1 MHDHAITDNITRK
14 PPSAR
19 TSAQPGQSLQ
29 SGQSLQPGHPAQ
41 SGPLALLHRLLALI
55 VKEFLTLLK
64 DPKSRTVVILPP
76 LLQTII
82 FGYAATFDLV
92 DVPCAIYDEDRSAAS
107 RELAARVAGSPTF
120 RVVEYL
126 HRDADMARLL
136 DAGQVR
142 LVLRI
147 GQGFERA
154 LTLRGGV
161 GQPAAADAGSAGDSS
176 GSTTTIAATSTIPA
190 PAPFVAPSQAVVQ
203 AIADGRNSNTAGL
216 ALNYMASIVDD
227 FGARYV
233 AAHGGQPRPS
243 TLLTRAWHN
252 PNLLS
257 RWFFVPGIVV
267 MVTMVVTLI
276 ITALSVAREREQG
289 TFDQMLVT
297 PYRPTELLIGK
308 AAPGFLVGLFEA
320 SLIVAMAVFWFGV
333 PLRGSLLTLYA
344 GLVLFLFSVVGIGLM
359 ISSLSVT
366 MQQGLLGMF
375 LFTMPAAILSG
386 FATPIANMAEPV
398 QWLTLVNP
406 MRYILIV
413 VRGVFLEGAD
423 LTLLAPQLWPL
434 ALIGAVCMAA
444 AGWLFRHR
452 IQ

>member
-1 MHDHAITDNITRK
+1 MHDHTTAS
-14 PPSAR
+14 PPAR
-19 TSAQPGQSLQ
+19 TPGQSGRYGQ
-29 SGQSLQPGHPAQ
+29 SGRHPVQSA
-41 SGPLALLHRLLALI
+41 PLAVLHRLLALI
-55 VKEFLTLLK
+55 AKEFLTLLK

-107 RELAARVAGSPTF
+107 HELAAQVAGSPTF

-161 GQPAAADAGSAGDSS
+161 GQLATADTDSGAAASVS
-176 GSTTTIAATSTIPA
+176 P
-190 PAPFVAPSQAVVQ
+190 APSQAVAQ

-320 SLIVAMAVFWFGV
+320 SIIVAMAVFWFGV

-423 LTLLAPQLWPL
+423 LALLSPQLWPL

>member
-1 MHDHAITDNITRK
+1 MHDRLPA
-14 PPSAR
+14 SAAAR
-19 TSAQPGQSLQ
+19 TPATPAL
-29 SGQSLQPGHPAQ
+29 SGQT
-41 SGPLALLHRLLALI
+41 GPLTTLHRLLALI
-55 VKEFLTLLK
+55 IKEFLTLLK

-120 RVVEYL
+120 RVVADIG
-126 HRDADMARLL
+126 RDADIARHL

-154 LTLRGGV
+154 LTLRGAAGA
-161 GQPAAADAGSAGDSS
+161 PAAAADGADSAVASPG
-176 GSTTTIAATSTIPA
+176 TSP
-190 PAPFVAPSQAVVQ
+190 APSQAVIQ

-227 FGARYV
+227 FGARYA

-243 TLLTRAWHN
+243 TLVVRSWHN

-308 AAPGFLVGLFEA
+308 AAPGFLVGLLEA

-398 QWLTLVNP
+398 QWLTYVNP
-406 MRYILIV
+406 MRYVLIV

-423 LTLLAPQLWPL
+423 LALLAPQLWPL

>member
-1 MHDHAITDNITRK
+1 MHDRTTAS
-14 PPSAR
+14 PPAR
-19 TSAQPGQSLQ
+19 TSGQPDRYDRHS
-29 SGQSLQPGHPAQ
+29 AQ

-55 VKEFLTLLK
+55 AKEFLTLLK

-161 GQPAAADAGSAGDSS
+161 GQPVAADAGSGGDSS
-176 GSTTTIAATSTIPA
+176 GTAATSTVPA
-190 PAPFVAPSQAVVQ
+190 PAPSVAPSQAVVQ

-227 FGARYV
+227 YGARYV

>member
-1 MHDHAITDNITRK
+1 MHDNTTAHRSTRK
-14 PPSAR
+14 PA
-19 TSAQPGQSLQ
+19 
-29 SGQSLQPGHPAQ
+29 PAAVTPAAPPLR
-41 SGPLALLHRLLALI
+41 GPLALLHRLLALI
-55 VKEFLTLLK
+55 AKEFLTLLK

-126 HRDADMARLL
+126 RRDADMARLL

-161 GQPAAADAGSAGDSS
+161 GQPTTADTDGGNTPSVS
-176 GSTTTIAATSTIPA
+176 P
-190 PAPFVAPSQAVVQ
+190 APSQAVIQ

-227 FGARYV
+227 FGARYM

-333 PLRGSLLTLYA
+333 PLRGNLLTLYT

-406 MRYILIV
+406 MRYVLII

>member
-1 MHDHAITDNITRK
+1 MYDRMPPAPHA
-14 PPSAR
+14 
-19 TSAQPGQSLQ
+19 
-29 SGQSLQPGHPAQ
+29 PAATP
-41 SGPLALLHRLLALI
+41 GPLAVLHRLLAL
-55 VKEFLTLLK
+55 VAKEFLTLLK

-120 RVVEYL
+120 RVVAEL
-126 HRDADMARLL
+126 RRDADMAHYL

-161 GQPAAADAGSAGDSS
+161 GGTASEAAGGDATDTSS
-176 GSTTTIAATSTIPA
+176 VP
-190 PAPFVAPSQAVVQ
+190 PPAPSQAAIQ

-243 TLLTRAWHN
+243 TLMTRAWHN

-308 AAPGFLVGLFEA
+308 AAPGFLVGLVEA
-320 SLIVAMAVFWFGV
+320 TFIVALAVFWFGV

-398 QWLTLVNP
+398 QWLTWVNP
-406 MRYILIV
+406 MRYVLII

-423 LTLLAPQLWPL
+423 LALLAPQLWPL

>member
-1 MHDHAITDNITRK
+1 MHEHLPA
-14 PPSAR
+14 SAAAR
-19 TSAQPGQSLQ
+19 TPAKPVQPGQTDQ
-29 SGQSLQPGHPAQ
+29 T
-41 SGPLALLHRLLALI
+41 GPLTTLHRLLALI
-55 VKEFLTLLK
+55 IKEFLTLLK

-120 RVVEYL
+120 RVVADID
-126 HRDADMARLL
+126 RDADIARHL

-154 LTLRGGV
+154 LTLRGAAGA
-161 GQPAAADAGSAGDSS
+161 PAAAADGADSAVASPG
-176 GSTTTIAATSTIPA
+176 TP
-190 PAPFVAPSQAVVQ
+190 PAPSQAVIQ
-203 AIADGRNSNTAGL
+203 ATADGRNSNTAGL

-227 FGARYV
+227 FGARYA

-243 TLLTRAWHN
+243 TLVVRSWHN

-267 MVTMVVTLI
+267 TVTMVVTLI

-333 PLRGSLLTLYA
+333 PLRGSLLTLYS

-398 QWLTLVNP
+398 QWLTYVNP
-406 MRYILIV
+406 MRYVLIV

-423 LTLLAPQLWPL
+423 LALLAPQLWPL

>member
-1 MHDHAITDNITRK
+1 MHDRLPA
-14 PPSAR
+14 SA
-19 TSAQPGQSLQ
+19 AKPGQS
-29 SGQSLQPGHPAQ
+29 GQTGQT
-41 SGPLALLHRLLALI
+41 GPLATLHRLLALI
-55 VKEFLTLLK
+55 IKEFLTLLK

-120 RVVEYL
+120 RVVAEIG
-126 HRDADMARLL
+126 RDADIARHL
-136 DAGQVR
+136 DAGRVR

-147 GQGFERA
+147 GQGFERS
-154 LTLRGGV
+154 LTLRGAAGA
-161 GQPAAADAGSAGDSS
+161 PAAAADGEDSA
-176 GSTTTIAATSTIPA
+176 AASPGTSPA
-190 PAPFVAPSQAVVQ
+190 PTQSPSQISSQAVIQ
-203 AIADGRNSNTAGL
+203 AVADGRNSNTAGL

-233 AAHGGQPRPS
+233 AAHSGQPRPS
-243 TLLTRAWHN
+243 TLVVRSWHN

-398 QWLTLVNP
+398 QWLTYVNP
-406 MRYILIV
+406 MRYVLIV

-423 LTLLAPQLWPL
+423 LALLAPQLWPL
-434 ALIGAVCMAA
+434 ALIGVVCMAA

>member
-1 MHDHAITDNITRK
+1 MHDRL
-14 PPSAR
+14 SASAPAR
-19 TSAQPGQSLQ
+19 VPAQPV
-29 SGQSLQPGHPAQ
+29 Q
-41 SGPLALLHRLLALI
+41 SGPLAVLHRLLALI
-55 VKEFLTLLK
+55 AKEFLTLLK

-120 RVVEYL
+120 RVVAEL
-126 HRDADMARLL
+126 RRDADMARHL

-161 GQPAAADAGSAGDSS
+161 EGMSP
-176 GSTTTIAATSTIPA
+176 
-190 PAPFVAPSQAVVQ
+190 APSQAVVQ

-243 TLLTRAWHN
+243 TLMTRAWHN

-308 AAPGFLVGLFEA
+308 AAPGFLVGLVEA
-320 SLIVAMAVFWFGV
+320 TFIVALAVFWFGV

-398 QWLTLVNP
+398 QWLTWVNP
-406 MRYILIV
+406 MRYVLII

-423 LTLLAPQLWPL
+423 LALLAPQLWPL

>member
-1 MHDHAITDNITRK
+1 MHEHLPASTA
-14 PPSAR
+14 AR
-19 TSAQPGQSLQ
+19 TPTKPVQPGQSDQ
-29 SGQSLQPGHPAQ
+29 T
-41 SGPLALLHRLLALI
+41 GPLTTLHRLLALI
-55 VKEFLTLLK
+55 IKEFLTLLK

-92 DVPCAIYDEDRSAAS
+92 DVPCAIHDEDRSAAS

-120 RVVEYL
+120 RVVADIG
-126 HRDADMARLL
+126 RDADIARHL

-154 LTLRGGV
+154 LTLRGAAGA
-161 GQPAAADAGSAGDSS
+161 PAAAADGADSAVASPG
-176 GSTTTIAATSTIPA
+176 TP
-190 PAPFVAPSQAVVQ
+190 PAPSQAVIQ

-227 FGARYV
+227 FGARYA

-243 TLLTRAWHN
+243 TLVVRSWHN

-333 PLRGSLLTLYA
+333 PLRGSLLTLYS

-398 QWLTLVNP
+398 QWLTYVNP
-406 MRYILIV
+406 MRYVLIV

-423 LTLLAPQLWPL
+423 LALLAPQLWPL

>member
-1 MHDHAITDNITRK
+1 MYDRMPPAPHA
-14 PPSAR
+14 
-19 TSAQPGQSLQ
+19 
-29 SGQSLQPGHPAQ
+29 PAATPD
-41 SGPLALLHRLLALI
+41 PLAVLHRLLALI
-55 VKEFLTLLK
+55 AKEFLTLLK

-120 RVVEYL
+120 RVVAEL
-126 HRDADMARLL
+126 RRDADMARHL

-161 GQPAAADAGSAGDSS
+161 EGMSP
-176 GSTTTIAATSTIPA
+176 
-190 PAPFVAPSQAVVQ
+190 APSQAVIQ

-243 TLLTRAWHN
+243 TLMTRAWHN

-308 AAPGFLVGLFEA
+308 AAPGFLVGLVEA
-320 SLIVAMAVFWFGV
+320 TFIVALAVFWFGV

-398 QWLTLVNP
+398 QWLTWINP
-406 MRYILIV
+406 MRYVLII

-423 LTLLAPQLWPL
+423 LALLAPQLWPL

>member
-1 MHDHAITDNITRK
+1 MHD
-14 PPSAR
+14 R
-19 TSAQPGQSLQ
+19 TNAY
-29 SGQSLQPGHPAQ
+29 PAVRQ
-41 SGPLALLHRLLALI
+41 SGPAAPAPPPLAVLHRLLALI
-55 VKEFLTLLK
+55 AKEFLTLLK

-92 DVPCAIYDEDRSAAS
+92 DVPCAIYDEDRSTAS

-120 RVVEYL
+120 RVVAEL
-126 HRDADMARLL
+126 RRDADMARYL

-154 LTLRGGV
+154 LTLRGAV
-161 GQPAAADAGSAGDSS
+161 GGMTSGTAGGDAANTSPVPSPASS
-176 GSTTTIAATSTIPA
+176 Q
-190 PAPFVAPSQAVVQ
+190 APSQAPSQTVVQ

-243 TLLTRAWHN
+243 TLMTRAWHN

-398 QWLTLVNP
+398 QWLTWVNP
-406 MRYILIV
+406 MRYVLII

-423 LTLLAPQLWPL
+423 LALLAPQLWPL

>member
-1 MHDHAITDNITRK
+1 MHDRLPASTA
-14 PPSAR
+14 AR
-19 TSAQPGQSLQ
+19 TAAKPGQT
-29 SGQSLQPGHPAQ
+29 
-41 SGPLALLHRLLALI
+41 GPLATLHRLLALI
-55 VKEFLTLLK
+55 IKEFLTLLK

-107 RELAARVAGSPTF
+107 RELVARVAGSPTF
-120 RVVEYL
+120 RVVAEIG
-126 HRDADMARLL
+126 RDADMARYL

-147 GQGFERA
+147 GQGFERS
-154 LTLRGGV
+154 LTLRGAAGA
-161 GQPAAADAGSAGDSS
+161 PAAAADGEDSA
-176 GSTTTIAATSTIPA
+176 AASPGTSPA
-190 PAPFVAPSQAVVQ
+190 PTQSPSQISSQAVIQ
-203 AIADGRNSNTAGL
+203 AVADGRNSNTAGL

-243 TLLTRAWHN
+243 TLVVRSWHN

-398 QWLTLVNP
+398 QWLTYVNP
-406 MRYILIV
+406 MRYVLIV

-423 LTLLAPQLWPL
+423 LALLAPQLWPL
-434 ALIGAVCMAA
+434 ALIGVVCMAA

>member
-1 MHDHAITDNITRK
+1 MHEHLPASTA
-14 PPSAR
+14 AR
-19 TSAQPGQSLQ
+19 TPAKPALSVQTGQT
-29 SGQSLQPGHPAQ
+29 GQT
-41 SGPLALLHRLLALI
+41 GPLTTLHRLLALI
-55 VKEFLTLLK
+55 IKEFLTLLK

-120 RVVEYL
+120 RVVADIG
-126 HRDADMARLL
+126 RDADMARYL

-154 LTLRGGV
+154 LTLRGAV
-161 GQPAAADAGSAGDSS
+161 GAPAAAADGADSATASS
-176 GSTTTIAATSTIPA
+176 GTSPA
-190 PAPFVAPSQAVVQ
+190 PSQAPSQAVIQ

-227 FGARYV
+227 FGARYA
-233 AAHGGQPRPS
+233 AAHGGQARPS
-243 TLLTRAWHN
+243 TLVVRSWHN

-297 PYRPTELLIGK
+297 PYRPTELIIGK

-320 SLIVAMAVFWFGV
+320 SFIVALAVFWFGV

-398 QWLTLVNP
+398 QWLTYVNP
-406 MRYILIV
+406 MRYVLIV

-423 LTLLAPQLWPL
+423 LALLAPQLWPL

>member
-1 MHDHAITDNITRK
+1 MHDRLPA
-14 PPSAR
+14 SAAAR
-19 TSAQPGQSLQ
+19 TPATPAL
-29 SGQSLQPGHPAQ
+29 SGQTGQT
-41 SGPLALLHRLLALI
+41 GPLTTLHRLLALI
-55 VKEFLTLLK
+55 IKEFLTLLK

-120 RVVEYL
+120 RVVADIG
-126 HRDADMARLL
+126 RDADIARHL

-154 LTLRGGV
+154 LTLRGAAGA
-161 GQPAAADAGSAGDSS
+161 PAAAADGANGGDSVGAS
-176 GSTTTIAATSTIPA
+176 PGTPPA
-190 PAPFVAPSQAVVQ
+190 PSQAPTQAVVQ

-227 FGARYV
+227 FGARYA

-243 TLLTRAWHN
+243 TLVVRSWHN

-398 QWLTLVNP
+398 QWLTYVNP
-406 MRYILIV
+406 MRYVLIV

-423 LTLLAPQLWPL
+423 LALLAPQLWPL

>member
-1 MHDHAITDNITRK
+1 MHDHPTPHRITRK
-14 PPSAR
+14 TAPVAVAPAAPPL
-19 TSAQPGQSLQ
+19 G
-29 SGQSLQPGHPAQ
+29 
-41 SGPLALLHRLLALI
+41 GPLALLHRLLALI
-55 VKEFLTLLK
+55 AKEFLTLLK

-76 LLQTII
+76 LLQTVI

-120 RVVEYL
+120 RVVEHL

-154 LTLRGGV
+154 LTLRGAV
-161 GQPAAADAGSAGDSS
+161 GQPTTADTDGGNAPSVS
-176 GSTTTIAATSTIPA
+176 
-190 PAPFVAPSQAVVQ
+190 PAPFQAVIQ

-216 ALNYMASIVDD
+216 ALNYMGSIVDD
-227 FGARYV
+227 FGARYM

-333 PLRGSLLTLYA
+333 PLRGSLLTLYT

-406 MRYILIV
+406 MRYVLII

-423 LTLLAPQLWPL
+423 LPLLAPQLWPL

-452 IQ
+452 TQ

>member
-1 MHDHAITDNITRK
+1 MYDRMPPAPHA
-14 PPSAR
+14 
-19 TSAQPGQSLQ
+19 
-29 SGQSLQPGHPAQ
+29 PAATP
-41 SGPLALLHRLLALI
+41 GPLAVLHRLLALI
-55 VKEFLTLLK
+55 AKEFLTLLK

-120 RVVEYL
+120 RVVAEL
-126 HRDADMARLL
+126 RRDADMARHL

-161 GQPAAADAGSAGDSS
+161 EGMSP
-176 GSTTTIAATSTIPA
+176 
-190 PAPFVAPSQAVVQ
+190 APSQAVIQ

-243 TLLTRAWHN
+243 TLMTRAWHN

-308 AAPGFLVGLFEA
+308 AAPGFLVGLVEA
-320 SLIVAMAVFWFGV
+320 TFIVALAVFWFGV

-398 QWLTLVNP
+398 QWLTWINP
-406 MRYILIV
+406 MRYVLII

-423 LTLLAPQLWPL
+423 LALLAPQLWPL